1 MPLYFENQRIDGGGS
16 DGIASGDNNGV
27 TLEQVESAIDEA
39 IGDINA
45 VLDAI
50 NGEVV

>member
-1 MPLYFENQRIDGGGS
+1 MGVYMGDQQVDGG
-16 DGIASGDNNGV
+16 SGGAGV